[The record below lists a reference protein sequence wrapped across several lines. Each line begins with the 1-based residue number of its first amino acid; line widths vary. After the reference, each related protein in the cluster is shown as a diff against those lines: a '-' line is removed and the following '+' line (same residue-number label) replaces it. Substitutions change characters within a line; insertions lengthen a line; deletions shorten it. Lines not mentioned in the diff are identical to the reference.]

1 MRRAM
6 SVNTSF
12 PNSFIRKGKKED
24 EFLAVIL
31 NFMGVSNED
40 YKIGIT
46 TAGEYRKVFNSDKE
60 EFSGSGRMNKKVI
73 IVLEGPFLCKPYSV
87 ILIIPP
93 FGILILRPVKK

>member
-46 TAGEYRKVFNSDKE
+46 QLGSTAKYSIVT
-60 EFSGSGRMNKKVI
+60 KKS
-73 IVLEGPFLCKPYSV
+73 SV
-87 ILIIPP
+87 
-93 FGILILRPVKK
+93 VQVE